1 MESKTS
7 EITPESTS
15 AYGGWDRC
23 IVHKKLIEFPSI
35 AASVPATFERPPPTP
50 AAAAALQQPPP
61 PSLASSSSALSSSS
75 AAVVAPPVLS
85 SSSSLHYDWT
95 SEENLCRWRGVFVH
109 ALEKVLRQVHPTL
122 MATEDALR

>member
-1 MESKTS
+1 MS
-7 EITPESTS
+7 
-15 AYGGWDRC
+15 
-23 IVHKKLIEFPSI
+23 
-35 AASVPATFERPPPTP
+35 ATFERPPPTP
-50 AAAAALQQPPP
+50 SAAALPQQPLPP
-61 PSLASSSSALSSSS
+61 PSLASSSSALSSS
-75 AAVVAPPVLS
+75 AAVAVAPPVLS

>member
-1 MESKTS
+1 M
-7 EITPESTS
+7 
-15 AYGGWDRC
+15 
-23 IVHKKLIEFPSI
+23 
-35 AASVPATFERPPPTP
+35 PATFERPPPTL
-50 AAAAALQQPPP
+50 AAAAALPHQPPPP
-61 PSLASSSSALSSSS
+61 PSLASSSSALSSS
-75 AAVVAPPVLS
+75 ATVVAPPVLS